1 MTSSAS
7 QPYSVDWRYIKKVW
21 REITASEYLKE
32 KIDAIPEV
40 VDNVHD
46 RSTDKALSANMW
58 RLLQDQIDELK
69 TPWKFLGN
77 WNASTWLSEI
87 SLPDNP
93 YVYWN
98 WDYFVVS
105 VVSQTTNYKPEW
117 IMYTDWVASQTVET
131 WTLWIDDR
139 YMFNGNEWV
148 LIPASQRQI
157 AIDQAL
163 SPTSTNPVENRVI
176 KAKIDSMDADIEDKA
191 NASSGSTW
199 EQPAWNPGD
208 IYVDEDEDK
217 IYIKWVDEW
226 KDISEQ
232 WAVYTAWEGIE
243 ITEENVINCTVEW
256 ETYEAWKC
264 IEITEQ
270 NVINVDG
277 DKEFWEKVT
286 LDILTTE
293 TKMQGWYINPSNV
306 WKTAGTYFSWMIPV
320 SQYSQVTIKWNTSMN
335 AFIYVFMKNNN
346 TPTSNADATTWY
358 ATWSSRTQVNDAEP
372 HTYQVPSDAQY
383 LYLFWVWASAAN
395 DYTPDYVK
403 TEVDTTVTLNL
414 VERVEALEDVVYE
427 EVEPEQE
434 DINWFRWKIISIM
447 WDSIST
453 FAGWIPVAD
462 WHNLAHRARYPQA
475 NLFTDVKYCWWY
487 KLINNLWAKLWI
499 NDSWAWS
506 RVHNSAETNS
516 WDQWPDACMAWL
528 TRITNL
534 WANWTPDLI
543 IYYGWT
549 NDCWA
554 YITPWTFNSSV
565 NYNTVDLT
573 TYKWTTFADA
583 FRDSIMRMQYF
594 YPFAKIIV
602 LLPTYTTSYYTLPE
616 LDTYN
621 DLIKEICDYFWVPR
635 FDLRECG
642 INWQNKWTTLW
653 DGIHPTA
660 SWADMIERFVRAKLL
675 WTYSLKSGENVTY
688 SITNSIATWVTT
700 DAPHIKAV
708 SEWKSYTA
716 TITSDS
722 SISVSI
728 LMWWDDIS
736 SCYDSSTWVI
746 TIPAVTADVEITVT
760 VDSTMTSYTVNHF
773 QQNVDWSTYP
783 STATETET
791 FSVAKWSSV
800 TPAVNT
806 YTWFTSPATQTVT
819 VQDDWSTV
827 VNYNYTRNQYQL
839 SFDTDWWTPIST
851 QSVYYNAD
859 IVIPE
864 TTKTWYHL
872 SSDPSQ
878 AWTNYP
884 AWWKMPASDLQLVA
898 NWIEDWWEPTIDWY
912 TPDYALSSWTWTN
925 SVNVQWYWWTNRL
938 WTGANYRNQPVNMIK
953 FRVSSTKTS
962 WTIEVAWINAVWDST
977 VSTNIVTASWTSAD
991 KDAST
996 NIVTAEL
1003 SWTIQ
1008 ANYLVVFPSTQPA
1021 TWALTYTAAGWWWA
1035 WFYTDVPVSRRSK
1048 TPYSLSWTWA
1058 LHVQWWYKH
1067 Y

>member
-46 RSTDKALSANMW
+46 RSTDKALSANQW

-77 WNASTWLSEI
+77 WNASTWLTEI

-117 IMYTDWVASQTVET
+117 IMYTEWVASQTVET
-131 WTLWIDDR
+131 ETIWIDDR

-217 IYIKWVDEW
+217 IYIKWVDSW

-232 WAVYTAWEGIE
+232 WAVYTAWEWIE
-243 ITEENVINCTVEW
+243 ITENNVINCTVDWAVYTAWDAINISSENEISVDWSIDWHW
-256 ETYEAWKC
+256 EVKQD
-264 IEITEQ
+264 ITLSDM
-270 NVINVDG
+270 NRVSS
-277 DKEFWEKVT
+277 
-286 LDILTTE
+286 
-293 TKMQGWYINPSNV
+293 YINPSNQV
-306 WKTAGTYFSWMIPV
+306 KSWSSYYSYLLPITSDMTKIEFDSCELWTIYAFVKT
-320 SQYSQVTIKWNTSMN
+320 YSSSAVT
-335 AFIYVFMKNNN
+335 
-346 TPTSNADATTWY
+346 Y
-358 ATWSSRTQVNDAEP
+358 ATWASRIQANSNAHIILDSI
-372 HTYQVPSDAQY
+372 PSDATN
-383 LYLFWVWASAAN
+383 LYFMWVWAAAQN
-395 DYTPDYVK
+395 VYLPDNVEVYK
-403 TEVDTTVTLNL
+403 TADVHKTIVDRVEDLENTVYQEQVDTK
-414 VERVEALEDVVYE
+414 
-427 EVEPEQE
+427 
-434 DINWFRWKIISIM
+434 NWFKWKVVSIM

-462 WHNLAHRARYPQA
+462 WHNLTHRARYPQA

-516 WDQWPDACMAWL
+516 WDQWPDACMASM

-554 YITPWTFNSSV
+554 YITPWTFDSSV

-573 TYKWTTFADA
+573 TYKWNNFADA
-583 FRDSIMRMQYF
+583 YRDSIMRMQYF
-594 YPFAKIIV
+594 YPLAKIVV
-602 LLPTYTTSYYTLPE
+602 LLPTYTTNYYTLPE

-653 DGIHPTA
+653 DGIHP
-660 SWADMIERFVRAKLL
+660 SILWADMIERFVRAKILS
-675 WTYSLKSGENVTY
+675 TYSLEEGDNVTY
-688 SITNSIATWVTT
+688 TVTNTLPSWVTT
-700 DAPHIKAV
+700 DMPHIKAV
-708 SEWKSYTA
+708 SKWKSYTA
-716 TITSDS
+716 TLTHDSPITVA
-722 SISVSI
+722 IT
-728 LMWWDDIS
+728 MWWADYSDR
-736 SCYDSSTWVI
+736 YDSSTWVI
-746 TIPAVTADVEITVT
+746 SIASVTWNIEIVVTAD
-760 VDSTMTSYTVNHF
+760 SAMTSYIVNHY

-783 STATETET
+783 ASPTDTQTI
-791 FSVAKWSSV
+791 SIAKWSTV

-827 VNYNYTRNQYQL
+827 VTYHYTRNQYQL
-839 SFDTDWWTPIST
+839 SFDTDWWSPITT

-864 TTKTWYHL
+864 TTKAWYHL
-872 SSDPSQ
+872 SSDLSQ

-898 NWIEDWWEPTIDWY
+898 NWIQDWWEPTITWY
-912 TPDYALSSWTWTN
+912 DPHVPLANWTWTTW
-925 SVNVQWYWWTNRL
+925 VNVAWYWWTNKPS
-938 WTGANYRNQPVNMIK
+938 TSFHPEQNVPINMVR
-953 FRVSSTKTS
+953 FRTLAAVTS
-962 WTIEVAWINAVWDST
+962 WFMEICWFDAHGDTTPSTAVLYKTWTTADRDS
-977 VSTNIVTASWTSAD
+977 SNIVTLEFD
-991 KDAST
+991 Q
-996 NIVTAEL
+996 
-1003 SWTIQ
+1003 TIQ
-1008 ANYLVVFPSTQPA
+1008 ANYIVVFPQTKPSA
-1021 TWALTYTAAGWWWA
+1021 AWCLTYTTNSWTWG
-1035 WFYTDVPVSRRSK
+1035 WFYTDVPVSRRWR
-1048 TPYSLSWTWA
+1048 TAWA
-1058 LHVQWWYKH
+1058 LSGKWWLHIQYWYKH
-1067 Y
+1067 YN